1 MRLKRRLFL
10 LTIILL
16 CVMPAGGCK
25 KNEGNSEQAQIVQE
39 TDNVGEKNNDVSTGE
54 ETPTPT
60 LELTDNKEMFIY
72 SINSD
77 TMEKESITAMISSN
91 EEITPDLIVEKVVD
105 SLEDAS
111 FLVGID
117 AVATSGDI
125 VIVSFEKDLAPVA
138 NVNKRIE
145 TEILDVVA
153 QSLLDNLNDYTKVV
167 FRVMGE
173 AYQSAHRTF
182 GIDQVYL
189 EKSN

>member
-16 CVMPAGGCK
+16 CVVPSGGCK
-25 KNEGNSEQAQIVQE
+25 KNKENVEQTQIAGSTDGLELEDESESMDEIL
-39 TDNVGEKNNDVSTGE
+39 
-54 ETPTPT
+54 TPTFA
-60 LELTDNKEMFIY
+60 LAGNKEMMIY

-77 TMEKESITAMISSN
+77 TMEKESITALISADA
-91 EEITPDLIVEKVVD
+91 EITPQLIVEKVVD

-117 AVATSGDI
+117 EVTTSDETI
-125 VIVSFEKDLAPVA
+125 IVSFEKELAPVSD
-138 NVNKRIE
+138 VDKQIE

-153 QSLLDNLNDYTKVV
+153 QSLLDNLEGYSKVV

-173 AYQSAHRTF
+173 AYQSNHRTL